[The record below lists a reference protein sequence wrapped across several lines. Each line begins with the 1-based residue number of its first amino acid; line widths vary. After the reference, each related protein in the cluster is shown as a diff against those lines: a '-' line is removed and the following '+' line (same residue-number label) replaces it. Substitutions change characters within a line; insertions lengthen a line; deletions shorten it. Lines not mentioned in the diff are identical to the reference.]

1 MTTNLKAG
9 LFLTVVLIACKKDV
23 TNTPTPPPSKMQL
36 LTTNVWI
43 YDSVYINWGQPDQT
57 LSYART
63 SSSNITDLSQNR
75 IKYYTD
81 GTFNEI
87 LPNGDLRQGPDTWS
101 MNTDSTILLTSGG
114 GFTNSAK
121 IISLTPT
128 KFVWV
133 DTVSNNRGVNIPKY

>member
-1 MTTNLKAG
+1 MTTNLKAA

-23 TNTPTPPPSKMQL
+23 TNPPVPPSKMQL

-43 YDSVYINWGQPDQT
+43 YDSVYINWGLPDQT
-57 LSYART
+57 LSYSRT
-63 SSSNITDLSQNR
+63 GSSNITDLSQNR

-87 LPNGDLRQGPDTWS
+87 LPNGDLRQSPDVWS
-101 MNTDSTILLTSGG
+101 MNTDSSVLLTSGG
-114 GFTNSAK
+114 GFTNSVK

-133 DTVSNNRGVNIPKY
+133 DIVTNNRGVNIPKY